1 MNTIIGDYCYAGIK
15 ENLSL
20 FQNDENLFDK
30 LDKFLEKHKDETK
43 LLFISYDLK
52 NKIESLSSNNSDKI
66 NFPTIRCIV
75 PEKIRKA
82 QDFNNP
88 IKTKNKPI
96 KFIPELNKGEYISI
110 VKKIKNHIQQG
121 DFYEA
126 NFCYE
131 WHARSSSFNA
141 EHVYQKLNNITNA
154 PYRLLAELD
163 HHQIV
168 CASPELFI
176 KKRGNKLYSS
186 PIKGTQKR
194 AINNQDDEVL
204 KAELS
209 NSSKEKAENV
219 MIVDLVRND
228 LSKVAQPSS
237 VAVDELCKV
246 YTFKNIHQM
255 ISTISCEIDPTK
267 SFSEIIKALFPMGS
281 MTGAPKIRVME
292 LMEKYENSKRGLYSG
307 TIGIIHPNGDFDFNV
322 IIRTIIYNKRNHLLS
337 FHVGGAI
344 TANSIPEKEYE
355 ETLIKADA
363 LLKACQ

>member
-1 MNTIIGDYCYAGIK
+1 MKVHLNDKVYFGAKDSLKIELSNSNIFLVLDDFIKKNQGQTIIC
-15 ENLSL
+15 
-20 FQNDENLFDK
+20 
-30 LDKFLEKHKDETK
+30 
-43 LLFISYDLK
+43 FISYDIKNSIEKLHSK
-52 NKIESLSSNNSDKI
+52 NKDNVE
-66 NFPTIRCIV
+66 FPLIYCFV
-75 PEKIRKA
+75 PEKIHKENI
-82 QDFNNP
+82 QP
-88 IKTKNKPI
+88 KNKFNEGINFSPS
-96 KFIPELNKGEYISI
+96 LNKSEYIRI
-110 VKKIKNHIQQG
+110 VKDIKNHIQQG

-131 WHARSSSFNA
+131 WCARSVSFNA
-141 EHVYQKLNNITNA
+141 EHVYQKLSNITNA
-154 PYRLLAELD
+154 PYRLFAELD
-163 HHQIV
+163 QHQIV

-194 AINNQDDEVL
+194 AINTQDDEVL
-204 KAELS
+204 KTELS

-228 LSKVAQPSS
+228 LSKVAQPST